1 MTNINNNLLREMAKA
16 LNSESYK
23 VPGYVG
29 FSDQTYTP
37 TATDT
42 VLTGEY
48 GDRVSVV
55 NTRAS
60 RTVSFSF
67 IRATGDIV
75 DTEDGD
81 LLNSLALFDLD
92 TAGILFTT
100 LPIVATTQ
108 TTNFD
113 ILGEVQYEIVR

>member
-1 MTNINNNLLREMAKA
+1 MTNINNNLLRELAKA
-16 LNSESYK
+16 LNSESYA
-23 VPGYVG
+23 VPQWVG
-29 FSDQTYTP
+29 FSDQSYSP
-37 TATDT
+37 TVTDT

-48 GDRVSVV
+48 GDRVPTV
-55 NTRAS
+55 NTRTS

-67 IRATGDIV
+67 IRATDDMTDQIN
-75 DTEDGD
+75 GD
-81 LLNSLALFDLD
+81 LIESLALFDSETTGML
-92 TAGILFTT
+92 LTT